1 MSVFNWQMEGWPK
14 ARVNRAALRDEL
26 AEFSKAFKAAK
37 KALRRPQDNE
47 TIARTLTTEAV
58 ATSAIEGVSVAESV
72 VMSSICRA
80 LGVACPSKGLPKDAR
95 AEGVAQM
102 MLMVR
107 EDWNKPVTAALVKKW
122 HWALIP
128 DGEDGVHPGEFRK
141 EPVRVVAMNALG
153 EASVR
158 FEAPPPEAVESEIA
172 AFARM
177 WNGVAST
184 EADIALKCAT
194 IHPHFESIHPFED
207 GNGRVGRAIVA
218 KVLAEGLGAPL
229 LLPISTVVSR
239 HRRAYYDE
247 LNAASHSL
255 DWTDWCAFF
264 IAALAELLDGFASA
278 ARFVTAKRDYLAKY
292 GTSFSERARKVILRM
307 FEDGEKG
314 VASGLSAA
322 KWVRMAKV
330 SERTADRD
338 LAELVA
344 AGALCVRGDGP
355 QTRYCLNHEKFLALD
370 GAIDGINEGIDEA
383 ILRLVSLHPGRGV
396 PYFLTSVRAS
406 KATVERAVASLVAAG
421 KIEHRGSKKTGG
433 YYLAQEAST

>member
-122 HWALIP
+122 HGALIP

-314 VASGLSAA
+314 VAAGLSAA

-330 SERTADRD
+330 SKPTATRD
-338 LAELVA
+338 LAELAA
-344 AGALCVRGDGP
+344 AGAIVAHGDGNNIHYRLDISISEP
-355 QTRYCLNHEKFLALD
+355 EDPINDPTTGAVEARVLTAVGAIPGINRERLALK
-370 GAIDGINEGIDEA
+370 
-383 ILRLVSLHPGRGV
+383 LGR
-396 PYFLTSVRAS
+396 SVETI
-406 KATVERAVASLVAAG
+406 KRAVASLVAAG